1 MLKSILTGEG
11 QRMGVKRFAWVLV
24 LLGLVLSLYG
34 WQAWNPVAFVGITL
48 AVLGLVL
55 RVTAG
60 RRPSG

>member
-1 MLKSILTGEG
+1 
-11 QRMGVKRFAWVLV
+11 MGVKRFAWVLV

-60 RRPSG
+60 RRPSA